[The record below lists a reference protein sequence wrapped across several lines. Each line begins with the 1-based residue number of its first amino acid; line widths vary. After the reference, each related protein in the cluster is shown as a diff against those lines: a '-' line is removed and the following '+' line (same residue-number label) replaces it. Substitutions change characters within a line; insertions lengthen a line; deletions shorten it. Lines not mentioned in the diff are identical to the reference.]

1 MRYRKRN
8 PDGSLG
14 EWVYTPAGEEERQQE
29 EDLRKELEALR
40 EENEMLKNKKGHGE
54 HGMEQSST
62 EKETTA

>member
-29 EDLRKELEALR
+29 EALQKEMEELRKE
-40 EENEMLKNKKGHGE
+40 NEKLKNA
-54 HGMEQSST
+54 Q
-62 EKETTA
+62 KEGGANGVG